1 MEDFLNRLYSYEYF
15 GTYLMIAIAVLVL
28 LFVIVLLF
36 GKKDQKKREIEETK
50 RLQQVTGEIA
60 FKQEEKKEP
69 VEVPMPS
76 EVKLTNEQLE
86 NDTIIVPNIDVL
98 NTDNVTKE
106 EEIPNPVLPTEPV
119 ENIVSPVLESKTDI
133 EKDVVAP
140 QIEPVVE
147 TPVSEVVPP
156 IDVTNIEPPLELKD
170 ELLNSNVNPEPTEPV
185 LTKEEEKPLVFENP
199 TLNFDNN
206 VKTDIPEVNEV
217 NEPLTEVPTFN
228 FDEIME
234 SIEEAKKEPTP
245 VTPKAPEVF
254 SSVYAPKKE
263 EMEIDLPQIK
273 EEIKES
279 TNDDLDIELP
289 SLKKDLEQSKPEFNS
304 TVSLDDLTGESYNIN
319 K

>member
-60 FKQEEKKEP
+60 FKQVEKKEP

-76 EVKLTNEQLE
+76 EAKLTNEQLE
-86 NDTIIVPNIDVL
+86 NDTIIVPNIDAL

-119 ENIVSPVLESKTDI
+119 ENIASPVLESKTDI

-140 QIEPVVE
+140 QVEPVVE
-147 TPVSEVVPP
+147 TTVSEIVPP
-156 IDVTNIEPPLELKD
+156 IDVTNIEPPLELK
-170 ELLNSNVNPEPTEPV
+170 NSNVNSEPTEPV

-206 VKTDIPEVNEV
+206 VKTDIPETNEV